1 MLETKEDS
9 SLKNT
14 SMFWISDLMLL
25 WSSHLHTMNDNII
38 LCWLRMMW
46 DMPCWTKSDH
56 TLPMRMTH
64 MQWHIS
70 WSIIYYL
77 SVCNNNISPALNH
90 TSSAGDDAMPP
101 TAGAQELQAKAAAG
115 APQQPQEP
123 RKPSSRQNAWQWRGA
138 EPFNEMSPP
147 FPTIQKKLAKKGWKL
162 QPKGWNEHSRKN
174 DRPIVPQSRA
184 LLPGIFLKSKVERW
198 PGDVK
203 QEATKIQKNKKCPK
217 G

>member
-25 WSSHLHTMNDNII
+25 WSSRIHTMNDNII

-56 TLPMRMTH
+56 TLPMRMTY

-77 SVCNNNISPALNH
+77 SVCNNNINPALNH

-123 RKPSSRQNAWQWRGA
+123 RKPSSRQNAWQWQGA

-147 FPTIQKKLAKKGWKL
+147 FPTIQKKTRKEGLKAATQRLKWTLKEKRPANSASIKSAAPRDLLEVKGWAMA
-162 QPKGWNEHSRKN
+162 R
-174 DRPIVPQSRA
+174 R
-184 LLPGIFLKSKVERW
+184 
-198 PGDVK
+198 
-203 QEATKIQKNKKCPK
+203 C
-217 G
+217 